1 MLFFGAFINLGSDTP
16 AAPGTTV
23 FGAGYYRR
31 RRRFMAYILE

>member
-1 MLFFGAFINLGSDTP
+1 MLFFGSIIPF
-16 AAPGTTV
+16 AADSSAVATN